1 MVLVGWV
8 AEVETSV
15 VVMDVHF
22 VLLEPDQHTR
32 EHSQVK
38 IA

>member
-1 MVLVGWV
+1 MVLVRWV
-8 AEVETSV
+8 AEIEACVLI
-15 VVMDVHF
+15 MDVHF

-32 EHSQVK
+32 EQSQVE